1 MACVL
6 PTPNNLECAR
16 LVGDQYDSRLHA
28 HTGRSVAVD
37 DGVGAFYEVPAPDG
51 MAGPGFDYAPTGNEK
66 GHAPYD
72 ISVLLTRHSMGYARS
87 QNGTHG
93 VACVRVIEL
102 RRSALKGIPAK
113 VRLNKA
119 LALPCTC
126 GAGNSMSEQSSL
138 TNKKENNDNE
148 SPTS

>member
-1 MACVL
+1 ML
-6 PTPNNLECAR
+6 PTPNNLERAR
-16 LVGDQYDSRLHA
+16 LVGDQYDSRLYA

-37 DGVGAFYEVPAPDG
+37 GGAGVSGSPPRIPWGY
-51 MAGPGFDYAPTGNEK
+51 EK
-66 GHAPYD
+66 GSAAWD
-72 ISVLLTRHSMGYARS
+72 IGQVLTRHKIG
-87 QNGTHG
+87 HG
-93 VACVRVIEL
+93 MACARVIEL

-138 TNKKENNDNE
+138 TNKKENNDSE
-148 SPTS
+148 PPAS